1 MQARRKQDCGRIP
14 KEDTHVWKGGR
25 EVVVMVPP
33 LDSMGSETLRARAP
47 AKPVVLGLGG
57 PDPGEQ
63 MRSHWPNT

>member
-1 MQARRKQDCGRIP
+1 MADVK
-14 KEDTHVWKGGR
+14 KSVGR
-25 EVVVMVPP
+25 EVMVMVPP

-57 PDPGEQ
+57 LDPGEQ